1 MIYIYTD
8 RPHPAAEAE
17 EIEPFLKSLE
27 LSVAFCGDVMET
39 LIPPAQNEHF
49 AQKCASLRIKEFRKK
64 RNFYKTIP
72 GRFIEEEKAFMA
84 GNQPMALRE
93 DTSNVYE
100 GYCLLSALR
109 RFIPQEKLNDLHLIF
124 TSRLPM
130 TWDEKDFRY
139 HGRTVT
145 AEFPLALI
153 STTGLVEA
161 PAKPREYYLYELA
174 KERMKEQGFFTGNA
188 PLIDEKPKFEFLT
201 YDDPRMKECLKGL
214 TLQAIFF
221 LALLEPF
228 CETQTCRLY
237 NAHWQEELLSSQVNG
252 RMCQTHQNLMRT
264 VREVVR

>member
-27 LSVAFCGDVMET
+27 LPAAFCGDVMET
-39 LIPPAQNEHF
+39 LIPPARHEHF

-72 GRFIEEEKAFMA
+72 GHFIEEERNFMA
-84 GNQPMALRE
+84 GNTPMELKE
-93 DTSNVYE
+93 DVSNVYE
-100 GYCLLSALR
+100 GDCFLHYLR
-109 RFIPQEKLNDLHLIF
+109 GFIPLERQHDIHLIF

-130 TWDEKDFRY
+130 TWETQDLRY
-139 HGRTVT
+139 HGRTVA
-145 AEFPLALI
+145 AEFPLALL

-161 PAKPREYYLYELA
+161 PAKPREYYLYEIA
-174 KERMKEQGFFTGNA
+174 KERMKEQGGITGNA

-201 YDDPRMKECLKGL
+201 YDDTRMKECLKGL

-221 LALLEPF
+221 LTLLEPF

-264 VREVVR
+264 VREAVC